1 MRKDR
6 ASAPARPSQCSETR
20 RTPRSGPSGPL
31 TVEIVDGKLCLVT
44 IMARKRKTICSRE
57 LSEPIAKPVLKWAG
71 GKQWL
76 APAARLLMPPDF
88 DGRYWEPFLGGGA
101 FFFAL
106 SPKRATLSDKNEE
119 LIQAYCALR
128 DDPEAVVTLLRRH
141 RYKYGFYYRTRRRV
155 PRSPQGVAARM
166 IYLNRT
172 CWNGLY
178 RVNRQG
184 QFNTPFGRL
193 VNPTICDSDRLDAAA
208 RKLRTAQ
215 VRVGDFAEIVGKA
228 EPGDWVYLDPP
239 YITGHRNNGFLK
251 YNAQLFTWADQ
262 KRLAQCAKGLVEKG
276 VHVIVTNAD
285 HGRVVSLY
293 AGFRYYRVTRASL
306 VGVGS
311 SRGTVTEALLS
322 SYPILGYESAK
333 D

>member
-1 MRKDR
+1 MPASR
-6 ASAPARPSQCSETR
+6 A
-20 RTPRSGPSGPL
+20 SGPL
-31 TVEIVDGKLCLVT
+31 AIQIEAGQLRIIAVV
-44 IMARKRKTICSRE
+44 ARSRATICTRE
-57 LSEPIAKPVLKWAG
+57 LCEPAAKPVLKWAG

-76 APAARLLMPPDF
+76 APAAHLLMPPNF
-88 DGRYWEPFLGGGA
+88 VGRYWEPFLGGGA

-119 LIQAYCALR
+119 LIHTYTALR
-128 DDPEAVVTLLRRH
+128 DDPEAVVDLLRRH
-141 RYKYGFYYRTRRRV
+141 RYKYRFYYRTRKRV

-178 RVNRQG
+178 RVNRKG
-184 QFNTPFGRL
+184 QFNTPFGSF
-193 VNPTICDSDRLDAAA
+193 VNPTICDTDRIDAAA
-208 RKLRTAQ
+208 GKLSQAQ
-215 VRVGDFAEIVGKA
+215 LRVGDFAEIVKEA

-262 KRLAQCAKGLVEKG
+262 RRLAQCAKALAEKG
-276 VHVIVTNAD
+276 VHVMVTNAD

-293 AGFRYYRVTRASL
+293 AGFYYYRLTRASL

-311 SRGTVTEALLS
+311 SRGMVTEALLS
-322 SYPILGYESAK
+322 SYPILGYESEK

>member
-1 MRKDR
+1 
-6 ASAPARPSQCSETR
+6 
-20 RTPRSGPSGPL
+20 
-31 TVEIVDGKLCLVT
+31 
-44 IMARKRKTICSRE
+44 
-57 LSEPIAKPVLKWAG
+57 
-71 GKQWL
+71 
-76 APAARLLMPPDF
+76 MPPDF

-119 LIQAYCALR
+119 LIHTYIALR
-128 DDPEAVVTLLRRH
+128 DDHEAVVDLLRRH
-141 RYKYGFYYRTRRRV
+141 RYKFRFYYRTRKRV
-155 PRSPQGVAARM
+155 PRSPQGIAARM

-184 QFNTPFGRL
+184 EFNTPFGDF

-208 RKLRTAQ
+208 RKLSQAQ
-215 VRVGDFAEIVGKA
+215 LRAGDFAEIVKDA

-262 KRLAQCAKGLVEKG
+262 KRLAQCAKNLTEKG
-276 VHVIVTNAD
+276 VHVLVTNAD

-293 AGFRYYRVTRASL
+293 AGFYSYRLTRASL
-306 VGVGS
+306 VGVRT
-311 SRGTVTEALLS
+311 SRGMVTEALLS
-322 SYPILGYESAK
+322 SYPILGYESEKA
-333 D
+333 